1 MRGVTSGLLFLS
13 FVGLTSSARSQ
24 AVLDRF
30 TYDSLRFSGVQLDAG
45 AFWSDQLDPA
55 LVAGFRIDW
64 GFFAPR
70 IRLLTGVS
78 YARSDFQAGEI
89 ARFEERMREFVVDPS
104 GDDVIS
110 VGSVELALYV
120 LDLDLQYLL
129 IAPPQAPLMLYTG
142 AGLSVQFRNGRGP
155 LIDGTFVEDALDV
168 VVAGLNGTVG
178 LEVPVLPELR
188 ITVEGRG
195 VLASGL
201 SGVSARAGIMY
212 RFGSVP

>member
-1 MRGVTSGLLFLS
+1 LRGSTSGVLCLALI
-13 FVGLTSSARSQ
+13 GLAAPARSQ

-45 AFWSDQLDPA
+45 AFWSDRLEPA
-55 LVAGFRIDW
+55 LIAGFRIDW

-78 YARSDFQAGEI
+78 YVRADYQSDELK
-89 ARFEERMREFVVDPS
+89 RFEDRLRQFVVDPS
-104 GDDVIS
+104 GDDTIR
-110 VGSVELALYV
+110 VGSVELASVV
-120 LDLDLQYLL
+120 LDLDLQYLVV
-129 IAPPQAPLMLYTG
+129 APPRVPLLLYAG

-178 LEVPVLPELR
+178 LEVPIFPELR
-188 ITVEGRG
+188 LALEGRG

-201 SGVSARAGIMY
+201 SGASARAGIMY
-212 RFGSVP
+212 RFGALP